1 MLARFAPCNRIAAA
15 AVVAASP
22 LSRNQDKRRTVVK
35 RLSIV
40 LLVVYAVSL
49 IPVAPLHAQ
58 DIKIG
63 YIDTVKIFAEF
74 KETVEAEEV
83 YSKEVEAWKK
93 KAEDMER
100 EIAQMREE
108 IQSQSLMMSEEKLA
122 EKKLALEQRFKEYQ
136 QYMSDIFG
144 DEGEAARR
152 NRELTEP
159 IVEKI
164 NGVIAQ
170 LAEEEGY
177 TIVLDAA
184 QGNIVYA
191 KKEMDLTE
199 MVLERLQQ
207 QMESL
212 E

>member
-1 MLARFAPCNRIAAA
+1 MKRWSIAM
-15 AVVAASP
+15 
-22 LSRNQDKRRTVVK
+22 
-35 RLSIV
+35 
-40 LLVVYAVSL
+40 LLVYLASL
-49 IPVAPLHAQ
+49 IPSGIVVAQ
-58 DIKIG
+58 DIKLG

-108 IQSQSLMMSEEKLA
+108 IQSQSLMMSEEKLN
-122 EKKLALEQRFKEYQ
+122 EKKLQLEQRFKEYQ
-136 QYMSDIFG
+136 QYMNDIFG

-164 NGVIAQ
+164 NGVIAK

-177 TIVLDAA
+177 TIVFDAA

-191 KKEMDLTE
+191 AKELDLTE
-199 MVLERLQQ
+199 MVLEKLKQQ
-207 QMESL
+207 FESTQ
-212 E
+212 